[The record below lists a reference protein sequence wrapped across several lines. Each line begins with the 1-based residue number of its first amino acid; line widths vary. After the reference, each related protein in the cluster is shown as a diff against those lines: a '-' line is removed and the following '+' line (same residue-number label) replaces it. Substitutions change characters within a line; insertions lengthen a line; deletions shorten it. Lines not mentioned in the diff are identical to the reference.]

1 MSRIPATPL
10 RLNQPAQ
17 GPAFA
22 PPPSPMT
29 RIAEADRIV
38 VGVADLAVSKDPTK
52 SIITYALGSCIG
64 VTLYDPVAK
73 VGGMLHFMLPESS
86 VSKEKAAANPAMFG
100 DLGIPLLFEK
110 VAAAGAKRERLVVC
124 AAGGAEVL
132 ADDGHFRIGNRNRT
146 ILRKIFWKLNL
157 LLAADDTG
165 AQHSRT
171 MTLRLADGSIS
182 IRAQGKE
189 TPLWPH

>member
-1 MSRIPATPL
+1 MSRTPSIPL
-10 RLNQPAQ
+10 RTETPRA
-17 GPAFA
+17 G
-22 PPPSPMT
+22 
-29 RIAEADRIV
+29 EGDKVV
-38 VGVADLAVSKDPTK
+38 VGVADLQVSRDPSK

-64 VTLYDPVAK
+64 VTVYDPVAK

-110 VAAAGAKRERLVVC
+110 VIAAGAKRERLVVC

-165 AQHSRT
+165 GQHSRT
-171 MTLRLADGSIS
+171 LTLRLADGSIS